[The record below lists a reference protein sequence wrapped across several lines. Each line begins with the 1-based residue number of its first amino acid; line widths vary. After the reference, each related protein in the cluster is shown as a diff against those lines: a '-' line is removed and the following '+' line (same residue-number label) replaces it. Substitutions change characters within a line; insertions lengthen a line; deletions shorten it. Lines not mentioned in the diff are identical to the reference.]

1 MAQTLREVIEHLNKL
16 ESYMDKPVAWTMYTE
31 DDLEIIMDEIKTEDT
46 ITTVWSKVVDE
57 IQKDLDYG
65 YINTMVDDSIRTEID
80 IHYGYKWSSNG

>member
-1 MAQTLREVIEHLNKL
+1 
-16 ESYMDKPVAWTMYTE
+16 
-31 DDLEIIMDEIKTEDT
+31 MDEIKTEDT